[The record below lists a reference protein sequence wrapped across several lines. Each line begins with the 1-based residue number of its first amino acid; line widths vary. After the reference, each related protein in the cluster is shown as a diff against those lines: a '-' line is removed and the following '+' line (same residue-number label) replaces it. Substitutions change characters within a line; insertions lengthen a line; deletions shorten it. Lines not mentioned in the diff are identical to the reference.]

1 MEKKF
6 CLIGKSLKHSYSP
19 KIHAFFGDYDYSLVE
34 VKEENLQTFVKNKEY
49 AGYNVTIPYKKDIIK
64 YLDSVEEIASEI
76 GAVNTVVN
84 KNGKLIGYN
93 TDYYGIIYS
102 LERVGI
108 SLNGKKV
115 MILGSG
121 GTSNT
126 AIAVAKRGGA
136 REIIIVSRSGE
147 NNYQNY
153 HFHNDTQVIINTTPV
168 GTYPNNYETL
178 VNLDCFEKLEGVFDV
193 IYNPNIT
200 KLLTQAK
207 KKGVKYSNGLPM
219 LVAQAKK
226 SAEYF
231 FDKKIDDKK
240 IEIAINN
247 FEKSI
252 ENIVL
257 IGMSGCG
264 KTTIGKILAEK
275 LNREFIDTDAKIV
288 QKDGRE
294 ICTIFKESGEAYFR
308 ELESEVLREVGV
320 LSGKVIATGGGV
332 VENDKNYFS
341 LKQNGKIF
349 YLKREI
355 EDLDR
360 KGRPLVSSVTAVTN
374 LFEKRKEKYLE
385 FADCLIDNNGEIQQ
399 TVGEILKDYEDFSY

>member
-19 KIHAFFGDYDYSLVE
+19 KIHAYLGDYNYSLVE
-34 VKEENLQTFVKNKEY
+34 VKEENLQKFVNDKEY

-64 YLDSVEEIASEI
+64 YLDGVEDVASEI

-102 LERVGI
+102 LNRAGI

-121 GTSNT
+121 GTSGT
-126 AIAVAKRGGA
+126 ATAVAKRCGA
-136 REIIIVSRSGE
+136 REIVIVSRSGD

-153 HFHNDTQVIINTTPV
+153 HLHSDAEIIINTTPV
-168 GTYPNNYETL
+168 GTYPNNYECL
-178 VNLDCFEKLEGVFDV
+178 VDLDCFEKLEGVFDV
-193 IYNPNIT
+193 IYNPSLT
-200 KLLTQAK
+200 KLLTKAK

-231 FDKKIDDKK
+231 FDKVIDDEK
-240 IEIAINN
+240 IEIAIKN

-257 IGMSGCG
+257 IGMSGSG
-264 KTTIGKILAEK
+264 KTTVGKIIAQK
-275 LNREFIDTDAKIV
+275 LNREFIDTDAEIV
-288 QKDGRE
+288 KKDGRD
-294 ICTIFKESGEAYFR
+294 IPTIFKKSGEEYFR
-308 ELESEVLREVGV
+308 ELESEILREVGV

-332 VENDKNYFS
+332 VENSENYFS

-349 YLKREI
+349 CLTRDFEK
-355 EDLDR
+355 LDR
-360 KGRPLVSSVTAVTN
+360 KGRPLSSDINTLKN
-374 LFEKRKEKYLE
+374 LFESRKDKYLY
-385 FADCLIDNNGEIQQ
+385 FADLLVDNDSEIEK
-399 TVGEILKDYEDFSY
+399 TVGEIIKDYEDFSY

>member
-19 KIHAFFGDYDYSLVE
+19 KIHAYLGDYNYSLVE
-34 VKEENLQTFVKNKEY
+34 VKEENLQTFVKDKEY
-49 AGYNVTIPYKKDIIK
+49 AGYNVTIPYKKDIIE
-64 YLDSVEEIASEI
+64 YLDGVEEVAKDI

-84 KNGKLIGYN
+84 KDGKLIGYN
-93 TDYYGIIYS
+93 TDFYGIIYS
-102 LERVGI
+102 LERAGI

-136 REIIIVSRSGE
+136 REIVIVSRSGE

-153 HFHNDTQVIINTTPV
+153 HLHKDTEVIINTTPV
-168 GTYPNNYETL
+168 GTYPNNYESL
-178 VNLDCFEKLEGVFDV
+178 VDLDCFEKLEGVFDV
-193 IYNPNIT
+193 IYNPNLT

-231 FDKKIDDKK
+231 FDRAIDDEK
-240 IEIAINN
+240 IENAIKN

-264 KTTIGKILAEK
+264 KTTVGKILAEK
-275 LNREFIDTDAKIV
+275 LNREFIDTDIEIV
-288 QKDGRE
+288 KKDGRD
-294 ICTIFKESGEAYFR
+294 IPAIFKESGEDYFR
-308 ELESEVLREVGV
+308 QVERDVLREVGAKN
-320 LSGKVIATGGGV
+320 GKVIATGGGV
-332 VENDKNYFS
+332 VENEQNYFS

-349 YLKREI
+349 YLQREI

-360 KGRPLVSSVTAVTN
+360 KGRPLVCDVTAVKK
-374 LFEKRKEKYLE
+374 LFERRKDKYLA
-385 FADCLIDNNGEIQQ
+385 FADLLLDNNQELQK
-399 TVGEILKDYEDFSY
+399 TVGEILKYYEDFNC